1 MNSMIV
7 NKNPIFIGKE
17 YILVEDKNSNYNV
30 YLEDSYITKISKS
43 IMEFYFET
51 IEEYRENRIKKI
63 LE

>member
-1 MNSMIV
+1 MRMIGK
-7 NKNPIFIGKE
+7 KNPFFIGSE
-17 YILVEDKNSNYNV
+17 YIFVEDTNGNYNV

-51 IEEYRENRIKKI
+51 TEEYRENRIKKI